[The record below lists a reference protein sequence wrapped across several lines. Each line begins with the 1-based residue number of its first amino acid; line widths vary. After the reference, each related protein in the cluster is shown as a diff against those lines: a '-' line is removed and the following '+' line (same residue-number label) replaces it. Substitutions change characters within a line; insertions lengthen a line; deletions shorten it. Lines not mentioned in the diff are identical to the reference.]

1 MGGSRLCSRLFL
13 EAMLYGVAAFGLQ
26 SKSLS
31 LSLSFS
37 LLELSVSFLLC
48 EMTAVIWMF
57 PVCSFLDPLGY

>member
-48 EMTAVIWMF
+48 
-57 PVCSFLDPLGY
+57 SFLDPLGY